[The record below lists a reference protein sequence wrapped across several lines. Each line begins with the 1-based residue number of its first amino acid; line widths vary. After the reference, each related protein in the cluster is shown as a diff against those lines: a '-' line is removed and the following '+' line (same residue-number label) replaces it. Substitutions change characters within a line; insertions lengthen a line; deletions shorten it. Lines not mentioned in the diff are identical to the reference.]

1 MNCFIEWIYDIAIDP
16 VDDDL
21 RSHTYTKSDRD
32 ESLRHPLDETQ
43 RKTLIPWSHQED
55 RASMR
60 GEDSWDVS
68 FEDIRLDDV
77 MGDWLCHTG
86 EETLVARHDNRE
98 LRYVREL
105 SVEIEESIESLDLH
119 SEDIISETPEKYD
132 SWTLSQGEDCLLEPI
147 ILYSVV
153 DHRDLIR
160 IDADGNELGLYFFGS
175 SDDGVYF
182 FCGVLLDCDDI
193 MERSLSFE
201 VCLSDDA
208 QLSHLVEDLLALRL
222 DESRSWNRLD
232 KSDSRR
238 SKVWYYW
245 SSKSHK
251 CEWRIGCP
259 LDDIAVEDGPTLLQ
273 ERVEKE
279 DIVHPSKVHGRIH
292 EHMFRIETAD
302 SYIVFTELGDDE
314 IVDIVGSSADLLVIV
329 DIGDFH
335 SFRLWGLT
343 AKNNQESV
351 SWCEKVNLSDT
362 TLWLS
367 EDYGE
372 LWENSKF
379 GIGMD
384 ANLLI

>member
-1 MNCFIEWIYDIAIDP
+1 M
-16 VDDDL
+16 
-21 RSHTYTKSDRD
+21 
-32 ESLRHPLDETQ
+32 
-43 RKTLIPWSHQED
+43 
-55 RASMR
+55 
-60 GEDSWDVS
+60 
-68 FEDIRLDDV
+68 
-77 MGDWLCHTG
+77 
-86 EETLVARHDNRE
+86 
-98 LRYVREL
+98 
-105 SVEIEESIESLDLH
+105 
-119 SEDIISETPEKYD
+119 
-132 SWTLSQGEDCLLEPI
+132 
-147 ILYSVV
+147 

-160 IDADGNELGLYFFGS
+160 IDADGSELGLYFFRS
-175 SDDGVYF
+175 SDDGVDL
-182 FCGVLLDCDDI
+182 FCGVLLDRNDI

-222 DESRSWNRLD
+222 DESRSRNRLY

-238 SKVWYYW
+238 PKVRYYR
-245 SSKSHK
+245 SSEPHK
-251 CEWRIGCP
+251 CEWRIGCS
-259 LDDIAVEDGPTLLQ
+259 LDDIAVEDGPTLLE

-279 DIVHPSKVHGRIH
+279 DIIHPSKVYGRIH
-292 EHMFRIETAD
+292 EHMVRIKATN
-302 SYIVFTELGDDE
+302 SYIVLTELRDDE
-314 IVDIVGSSADLLVIV
+314 IVDIIGSSTDLLVIV

-343 AKNNQESV
+343 AKNNQESG

-379 GIGMD
+379 WIIIN